1 MTENEIA
8 KLVLDAAYKVH
19 SHLGPGLLESVYE
32 GALVV
37 ELMKAGL
44 TVERQVPF
52 RATYDGVDLEFGF
65 RADIIVERKVLLE
78 IKSVEVVPKVAYK
91 IVLTYLRMT
100 GLELGILLNFGE
112 EYLKDG
118 IKRVVNNLQDE
129 TLR

>member
-19 SHLGPGLLESVYE
+19 SHLGPGLLERVYE
-32 GALVV
+32 AALTV
-37 ELMKAGL
+37 ELMKLGL

-52 RATYDGVDLEFGF
+52 RAHYDGVDLQMGF
-65 RADIIVERKVLLE
+65 RADLIVAQRVLIE

-91 IVLTYLRMT
+91 VVLTYLRMT
-100 GLELGILLNFGE
+100 GMHLGILLNFGE

-118 IKRVVNNLQDE
+118 IKRVVNDLPDE
-129 TLR
+129 SRC

>member
-1 MTENEIA
+1 VTENEIA

-32 GALVV
+32 AALSV
-37 ELMKAGL
+37 ELMKMGL

-52 RATYDGVDLEFGF
+52 RAHYDGVDLQMGF
-65 RADIIVERKVLLE
+65 RADLIVAQRVLIE

-91 IVLTYLRMT
+91 VVLTYLRMT
-100 GLELGILLNFGE
+100 GMHLGILLNFGG

-118 IKRVVNNLQDE
+118 IKRVVNYLPDE
-129 TLR
+129 GRC